1 MSFRNVH
8 LSIQAHFVLKF
19 IRELKTLSRP
29 LIVLLLMFIVLPG
42 LTKGQVLSAYSPLT
56 MSIGKD
62 TSVSPLSLPSNTVK
76 ISVFGSGNFSGVLT
90 ARASTGV
97 ITITN
102 AKPAGN
108 YVITV
113 KAFSSSGNSTSQSF
127 NLTVNNT
134 ECSDGRFNGNTT
146 IPVVRPNLTGLAV
159 GDFNGDGNQD
169 LAAAHVG
176 YNSVEVSLGN
186 GSGGFSPTTEIGAT
200 SHPYALVV
208 GDFDRDG
215 KQDLAIACEG
225 ANLIAIRIGDGNG
238 GFGVYSNI
246 PVGQSPIGIALG
258 DFNNDGKQDIVTA
271 NYIDH
276 NLSIRLGDGAG
287 GFTAASSVSV
297 GSYPESVAVGDFNND
312 GKQDLAIA
320 NRGSDNVSI
329 RLGNGLG
336 GFSPKPDIPVGYS
349 PSSLVIDDFNR
360 DGNQDFAVSN
370 HASNTISVRY
380 GTGTGTFTGNTE
392 VPVGNGPY
400 CLAAGNFNGDEFTDL
415 VVTNYFGNTVSARF
429 GDGAGGFTGNGLF
442 PVGTYPTGIVTG
454 EFNSDKRMD
463 LAIANY
469 YDHTISVR
477 YGMNGIPTPNP
488 LSSNSP
494 VCEGQRLRLYSYGGK
509 SYSWSGPG
517 GFSSTLQN
525 PEINPVSLSHHG
537 VFALTMTD
545 MNNCS
550 ATSTTMVNVNP
561 LPVVSFTLPSDSL
574 CVFDH
579 PMPLSGG
586 LPAGGV
592 YLGPGVTNSAF
603 NPGVA
608 GTGGHNLYYS
618 YTDSNECTNTA
629 TDKMTVLIC
638 AETPEVSDEND
649 FTVYPNPAT
658 GAITVEAPKLN
669 GKDHSLTLFN
679 SQGSV
684 LAEWLL
690 TENHRHEFSLGDFP
704 AGIYI
709 LRLNG
714 KKAQSFTRI
723 VKLE

>member
-1 MSFRNVH
+1 MSFRSVH
-8 LSIQAHFVLKF
+8 LFPQYFFVFSYSRTVKAVL
-19 IRELKTLSRP
+19 RTLSC
-29 LIVLLLMFIVLPG
+29 LLLIFY
-42 LTKGQVLSAYSPLT
+42 LTVCVSSAQVLSAYSALT
-56 MSIGKD
+56 MTIGKD
-62 TSVSPLSLPSNTVK
+62 TSISPLSIPSNTVK
-76 ISVFGSGNFSGVLT
+76 ISVFASGNFSGVLT

-108 YVITV
+108 YTITV
-113 KAFSSSGNSTSQSF
+113 MAFSSSGNSTSQSF

-146 IPVVRPNLTGLAV
+146 VPVLRPNLTGLAI

-169 LAAAHVG
+169 IAAAHVG

-186 GSGGFSPTTEIGAT
+186 GSGGFSPASEIGAT
-200 SHPYALVV
+200 SHPYALVI

-215 KQDLAIACEG
+215 KQDMAIACEG
-225 ANLIAIRIGDGNG
+225 ANLVAIRMGDGNG
-238 GFGVYSNI
+238 GFSVNSNV

-287 GFTAASSVSV
+287 GFTSAASVSV
-297 GSYPESVAVGDFNND
+297 GSYPESVAVGDFNSD

-329 RLGNGLG
+329 RMGNGLG
-336 GFSPKPDIPVGYS
+336 GFSVKPNIPVGYS
-349 PSSLVIDDFNR
+349 PSSIVIDDFNR
-360 DGNQDFAVSN
+360 DGHQDFAVSN
-370 HASNTISVRY
+370 HASNSISVRY
-380 GTGTGTFTGNTE
+380 GNGTGTFTGNTE
-392 VPVGNGPY
+392 IPVGHGPY
-400 CLAAGNFNGDEFTDL
+400 CLASGNFNGDDFTDL

-429 GDGAGGFTGNGLF
+429 GDGAGGFTGTALF
-442 PVGTYPTGIVTG
+442 PVGTYPTGIAVG
-454 EFNSDKRMD
+454 EFNNDKRMD

-477 YGMNGIPTPNP
+477 YGMNGIPSPNP

-494 VCEGQRLRLYSYGGK
+494 VCDGQRLRLYSYGGK

-545 MNNCS
+545 MNNCI
-550 ATSTTMVNVNP
+550 ATSTTMINVNP
-561 LPVVSFTLPSDSL
+561 LPVVSFTLPTDSL

-579 PMPLSGG
+579 AMPLSGG

-592 YLGPGVTNSAF
+592 YLGPGVTNSSF

-608 GTGGHNLYYS
+608 GAGSHYLYYS
-618 YTDSNECTNTA
+618 FTDSNECTNSA

-638 AETPEVSDEND
+638 AATPEISNENI
-649 FTVYPNPAT
+649 FSVYPNPVNKSF
-658 GAITVEAPKLN
+658 TVEAGEIIGP
-669 GKDHSLTLFN
+669 GCHLTLLN
-679 SQGSV
+679 TDGSV
-684 LAEWLL
+684 IAEWEF
-690 TENHRHEFSLGDFP
+690 TGKNRQEFSLEDFQS
-704 AGIYI
+704 GLYV
-709 LRLNG
+709 LRLSGNETQG
-714 KKAQSFTRI
+714 FTRI
-723 VKLE
+723 IKLE